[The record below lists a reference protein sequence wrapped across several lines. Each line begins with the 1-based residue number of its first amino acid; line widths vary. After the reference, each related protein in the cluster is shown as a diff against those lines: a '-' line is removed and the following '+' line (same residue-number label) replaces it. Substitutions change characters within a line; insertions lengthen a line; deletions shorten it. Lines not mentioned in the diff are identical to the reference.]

1 VIRPIPIA
9 LTIAGSDSSGG
20 AGIQADLKTFAAR
33 GVYGASVITAIT
45 AQNTMGVTAVHAV
58 PVEIVAAQIQAVLSD
73 LDVTAV
79 KIGMVFSADITA
91 SIATVLAERPDVPVV
106 LDPVMIAT
114 SGARLMD
121 QRATGAI
128 VTLLLPRALCITPN
142 LAEAAELTAEPMAA
156 DEAAMIV
163 QARRLLALGAQSVL
177 MKGGHATGNES
188 VDLLVTATETHRFVA
203 PRISTR
209 NLHGTGCTLASAIT
223 AELSRG
229 VPLINA
235 VGIAKRYVTQAILA
249 AVDRPIGHGHGPL
262 HHHFAAERAQTS
274 LETGT

>member
-1 VIRPIPIA
+1 MTRPIPIA

-45 AQNTMGVTAVHAV
+45 AQNTMGVTAVHAI
-58 PVEIVAAQIQAVLSD
+58 PVDIVAAQIHAVLSD
-73 LDVTAV
+73 LDVSAI
-79 KIGMVFSADITA
+79 KIGMVFSAEIAA
-91 SIATVLAERPDVPVV
+91 SIAAGLAARTDVPMV
-106 LDPVMIAT
+106 LDPVIIAT

-128 VTLLLPRALCITPN
+128 VTLLFPRALCITPN
-142 LAEAAELTAEPMAA
+142 LAEAAELTAEPIAA

-163 QARRLLALGAQSVL
+163 QARHLLALGAKSVL
-177 MKGGHATGNES
+177 MKGGHAASNES
-188 VDLLVTATETHRFVA
+188 IDLLVTPTATHRFVA
-203 PRISTR
+203 PRIATR
-209 NLHGTGCTLASAIT
+209 NLHGTGCTLSSAIA

-229 VPLINA
+229 VPLIDA

-262 HHHFAAERAQTS
+262 HHHFAAER
-274 LETGT
+274 GIP